1 MFKPSVHLIVP
12 GIQYSLSSVEDPS
25 VYKSLQQILKRSD
38 YTQSDTSGYY
48 QTIASQFESDD
59 FDRQMLPVAAV
70 SSYGQSGKLSSD
82 IKMLISPVHI
92 QADKDRLILQGGEIL
107 SIQAEE
113 TEQLINELN
122 ETYQEDQ
129 FRFECI
135 NHQCWCMTL
144 PQQPDCRFH
153 LLEDALGRSVEPFL
167 PQGNDQLFWHRF
179 LNEVQMLFHTSV
191 VNEMR
196 LENNQIPV
204 NSVWC
209 WGCGQLPR
217 KVATRLNQVVSNEPF
232 VTGLALLAGI
242 KSETLPMRADL
253 LIDHL
258 SEGDCL
264 VAFDLDERD
273 ILSIDPMHH
282 QQRLEQLDANWFSPL
297 LNALKKGNIASVRLS
312 DTNGKSYYLKKSHLR
327 RFWRK

>member
-1 MFKPSVHLIVP
+1 MSKPSVHLIVP
-12 GIQYSLSSVEDPS
+12 GIQYSLSSVKDPS

-38 YTQSDTSGYY
+38 YTKSDTSGYY
-48 QTIASQFESDD
+48 PTIASQFESDD
-59 FDRQMLPVAAV
+59 FDKQMLPVAAV

-82 IKMLISPVHI
+82 IKMHISPVHI

-107 SIQAEE
+107 SIKAEE
-113 TEQLINELN
+113 AEQLINELN
-122 ETYQEDQ
+122 VTYQEDQ

-135 NHQCWCMTL
+135 NHQCWSVTL
-144 PQQPDCRFH
+144 PKLPDCQFH
-153 LLEDALGRSVEPFL
+153 LLEDVLGRSVEPFL
-167 PQGNDQLFWHRF
+167 PQGNAQLFWHRF
-179 LNEVQMLFHTSV
+179 LNEVQMLFHASD
-191 VNEMR
+191 VNQMR

-217 KVATRLNQVVSNEPF
+217 KVSTRLNQVVSNELF

-242 KSETLPMRADL
+242 KTKVLPIRADL

-258 SEGDCL
+258 SEGGYL
-264 VAFDLDERD
+264 VVFDLDERD
-273 ILSIDPMHH
+273 LLSIDPMHH
-282 QQRLEQLDANWFSPL
+282 QQRLEQLDANWFAPL
-297 LNALKKGNIASVRLS
+297 LNALKKGHLASIRLS